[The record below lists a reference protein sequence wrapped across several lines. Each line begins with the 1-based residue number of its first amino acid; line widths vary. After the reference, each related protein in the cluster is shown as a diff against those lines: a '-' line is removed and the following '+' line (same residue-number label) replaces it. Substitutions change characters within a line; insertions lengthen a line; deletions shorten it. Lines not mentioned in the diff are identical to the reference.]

1 VPAGQ
6 TKTADVVWPAAPAGL
21 QWADVVEK
29 VGGALTTRNN
39 RIAHDDF
46 LNLSC
51 GLDAR
56 FESILLTAP
65 LKIVFRQMG

>member
-1 VPAGQ
+1 
-6 TKTADVVWPAAPAGL
+6 
-21 QWADVVEK
+21 
-29 VGGALTTRNN
+29 LTTRNN

-65 LKIVFRQMG
+65 LKIVFRQHRP